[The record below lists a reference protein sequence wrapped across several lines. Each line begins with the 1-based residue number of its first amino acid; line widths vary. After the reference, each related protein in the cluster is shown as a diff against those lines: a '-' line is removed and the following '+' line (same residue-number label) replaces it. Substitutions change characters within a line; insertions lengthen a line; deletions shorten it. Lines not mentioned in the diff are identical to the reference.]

1 MKKLMIIVVC
11 LYTGL
16 LLASL
21 VFADAGAAKLTAER
35 CAACHSTSRICDRL
49 GSRTPEVWK
58 QTVQRMVSNGAKLSE
73 AEARTAT
80 EYLSTAKPG
89 AKPLCQ

>member
-1 MKKLMIIVVC
+1 

-21 VFADAGAAKLTAER
+21 VFADAGAAKLTAQR
-35 CAACHSTSRICDRL
+35 CSACHSTGRICEKL
-49 GSRTPEVWK
+49 GNRASEVWK
-58 QTVQRMVSNGAKLSE
+58 QTVQRMVSNGARLSE
-73 AEARTAT
+73 AEARTVAD
-80 EYLSTAKPG
+80 YLGTAKSG